1 MNFFLGNAEKQVAT
15 RKRKRDES
23 ESLTQP
29 PRKHLP
35 SLKDFME
42 PKQVFCFVRRCLI
55 HVLDVDMKAK
65 KVKRKYEQDCP
76 LLGGKA
82 NFDCLVRKLYSVI
95 AGLKYDTITLNHFL
109 NGIKF
114 ARM

>member
-82 NFDCLVRKLYSVI
+82 NFDCLVRKL
-95 AGLKYDTITLNHFL
+95 
-109 NGIKF
+109 
-114 ARM
+114 